1 MIQVFA
7 DNYDLTPIIQQTVD
21 VVESMRK
28 EYGNRS
34 GMTTAGEEII
44 DLIITKFDP
53 QFRTIPL
60 TGEYTTIVQDIMK
73 RKSITLRYTS
83 RQAGG
88 GLRSIKAAP
97 LGFNAHYVMDTYLGV
112 PIYDG
117 EIIAFRQ
124 LSV

>member
-21 VVESMRK
+21 VVEAMRK
-28 EYGNRS
+28 EYGNRG

-44 DLIITKFDP
+44 DLIMTKFDP
-53 QFRTIPL
+53 RFRTIPL

-97 LGFNAHYVMDTYLGV
+97 LEFNAHYVMDTRSGV

>member
-28 EYGNRS
+28 EYGNRG
-34 GMTTAGEEII
+34 GMTTAGEEIV
-44 DLIITKFDP
+44 DLIVTKFDP

-60 TGEYTTIVQDIMK
+60 TGEYVTIIQDIMK
-73 RKSITLRYTS
+73 RRSITLRYTS

-97 LGFNAHYVMDTYLGV
+97 LGYNAHYVMDTRAGV

-117 EIIAFRQ
+117 EIIAFKQ